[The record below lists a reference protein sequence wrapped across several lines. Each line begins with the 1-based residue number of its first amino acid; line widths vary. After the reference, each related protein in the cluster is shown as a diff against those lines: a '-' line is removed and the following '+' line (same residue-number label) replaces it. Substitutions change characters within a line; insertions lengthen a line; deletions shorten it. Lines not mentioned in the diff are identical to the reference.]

1 VIVGK
6 IVDFLPIN
14 SRETST
20 MTRIDDDG
28 KDPTE
33 ITAAYRTKLTL
44 YNNNGIQFFAA
55 LFNTRRLENF
65 YREMV

>member
-1 VIVGK
+1 MTFGK

-20 MTRIDDDG
+20 MTRIDDDE

-33 ITAAYRTKLTL
+33 TTAAYRRKLTCTT
-44 YNNNGIQFFAA
+44 IAA

-65 YREMV
+65 YRDMV